1 MHFLEEI
8 TLIAIVS
15 VLVTLVLG
23 RFKLPVVAGLIL
35 SGALVGPH
43 GFSLAKD
50 AEVIEV
56 IAEVGVVFLLFTIG
70 LEFSL
75 GRLKHIFK
83 QVALGGLIQVGC
95 TAAIATGIALW
106 FNRPLP
112 ESIVYGFV
120 FALSST
126 ALVLRTL
133 NDRNELDAPH
143 GRFIVGTLIF
153 QDLCIVPMVLI
164 VPLLSQ
170 GLENL
175 AVWKEI
181 GWAMTQAVLMVT
193 ALFLC
198 SRKLVPLLFKWVDA
212 SRSSEVFILTVLCLC
227 IGTAYLT
234 SLTGLS
240 LALGAFLAGMI
251 VADTDFRHRAMGD
264 ILPLKD
270 VFVSFFFVSLG
281 MFFNFEVLIEHTG
294 EVLLLLL
301 AFLFGKGVIASLA
314 AMFMRFPPRA
324 AWLAG
329 VGLAQFGEF
338 GFVILQLATKE
349 NVVTSDAIAPLL
361 NAGILSMFL
370 TPLIVYKAP
379 HFTAGERV
387 LDPLAKLLRAKSAED
402 LEQKTVGHNDHV
414 IIIGYGISG
423 ELLASSLRTLSIE
436 TVVLEMNS
444 DNVTKGRERGDPVYY
459 ADATSEEALGHAH
472 LESCRAVVV
481 MINDHGATK
490 RVLATIDRMQV
501 DVPVFVR
508 TQYLAGIDDF
518 IKFKTTG
525 VVACELEGGL
535 EVLSRVLRKLEVP
548 KNLIIREIDNARALT
563 IDSERK
569 FKENALPLHE
579 HKQLSGLLV
588 ENILLMKG
596 SRAEGKSAREL
607 DLADKTGVL
616 LIAIKR
622 GDKLLIHRLA
632 ETEMTEGDTVYC
644 IGQKEDLESIS
655 EWFDKSIAA

>member
-518 IKFKTTG
+518 TKFKTTG

-563 IDSERK
+563 INSERK